1 MFLQLLSTDRAPLV
15 AADKLEEECEG
26 GLEDADHEER
36 VQHPTR
42 YEPFKGGQ
50 RDNVENNSFDKKL
63 YKNMCEILKEGFTL
77 I

>member
-1 MFLQLLSTDRAPLV
+1 MSTDRAPLV

-50 RDNVENNSFDKKL
+50 RDNVENNSIEKD
-63 YKNMCEILKEGFTL
+63 TL
-77 I
+77 TNRCVNY